1 MDRDDLKRQVQE
13 ATDIIQLIGEQVTLR
28 PKGKE
33 FACLCPFHEDRNP
46 SMFVSPQKQIYKC
59 FVCGAGGDVF
69 SFVMNYHK
77 LSFPEALKVLGERAG
92 IEVHDSHQQGEPGQP
107 TVRQKLSEANKCA
120 CTFFQRQYQHE
131 QAGAKVRDYVAKRG
145 INTQM
150 LEEFQIGYAPDSWDG
165 LATYLQKRNMP
176 IEDYIEAGL
185 VSPRKTGGGLFD
197 RMRHRLIF
205 PICDALGRPIAFGGR
220 ILPDGTLGD
229 KNEAK
234 YLNSPE
240 TPLFNKS
247 QTLYGLHLA
256 KQAIIQ
262 TRTAVIVEGYMDVV
276 ACHQHGVCNV
286 VAALGTAL
294 TKEHAHALRHFA
306 EKVVLLFDADEAGQK
321 AADRAVEIF
330 IGGTLDVTIAVL
342 PDGSKDPDEL
352 LKLPNGREIW
362 DKAIKDSRD
371 ALDYQFDRMKSQFT
385 ENDTVAGRQRLT
397 EEYLRKLAL
406 QGLEKMSPIRRGLVY
421 ERIANLVHLD
431 EKSIGEMVSR
441 LAKTNRP
448 TPPKPQ
454 QPAPTPQHPG
464 EAEYLDVMD
473 GDPAMMDPDMP
484 HASDLAPGSF
494 EMADTGAQNQ
504 PNVQPQ
510 PALTGSAPKVRSR
523 ALKLAERQLL
533 GCLLHRPDLFGITLD
548 DGHAFEEAI
557 IPGDMTTDAA
567 NALYHVVYERIA
579 AGDTL
584 RLSSLLMELMEQGRQ
599 DLANLLTQADADIE
613 KLNMTEPEQLEA
625 VFRKAAEKLLEMR
638 QIDEKLQT
646 RDMAL
651 NADSAEL
658 QEHLLRQ
665 IQEQHR
671 ANPSPI
677 RIAGLPRGKS

>member
-77 LSFPEALKVLGERAG
+77 LSFPEAMKVLAERAG
-92 IEVHDSHQQGEPGQP
+92 IELPDTRNPAEAGQ
-107 TVRQKLSEANKCA
+107 TSLRQRLSDANKCA
-120 CTFFQRQYQHE
+120 CTFFQRQYQH
-131 QAGAKVRDYVAKRG
+131 QQIGAKVRDYVATRA
-145 INTQM
+145 INEQM
-150 LEEFQIGYAPDSWDG
+150 LEEFQIGYAPDSWDM
-165 LATYLQKRNMP
+165 LAEYLAKRNLP
-176 IEDYIEAGL
+176 LEDFVECGL
-185 VSPRKTGGGLFD
+185 ISPRKTGNGMFD
-197 RMRHRLIF
+197 RMRHRLMF

-256 KQAIIQ
+256 KQAILQ

-276 ACHQHGVCNV
+276 ACHQHGVRNV

-342 PDGSKDPDEL
+342 PGGSKDPDEL

-362 DKAIKDSRD
+362 DQAIKDSHA
-371 ALDYQFDRMKSQFT
+371 ALDYQFDRMKAQFT
-385 ENDTVAGRQRLT
+385 DNDTVAGRQRLT

-431 EKSIGEMVSR
+431 EKTIGEMVSR
-441 LAKTNRP
+441 LAQTNRP
-448 TPPKPQ
+448 APPKP

-464 EAEYLDVMD
+464 EADYLDMMD

-484 HASDLAPGSF
+484 HASDIAPGSF
-494 EMADTGAQNQ
+494 ELANASQNQ
-504 PNVQPQ
+504 LNPQPQ
-510 PALTGSAPKVRSR
+510 QAPVGNTSKVRSR

-567 NALYHVVYERIA
+567 NALYHVVYERIT
-579 AGDTL
+579 AGDPL

-613 KLNMTEPEQLEA
+613 KLGLTEPEQIEA
-625 VFRKAAEKLLEMR
+625 MFRKAAEKLLEMR

-651 NADSAEL
+651 NTDSAEL

-677 RIAGLPRGKS
+677 RIAGLSRGKS

>member
-1 MDRDDLKRQVQE
+1 M
-13 ATDIIQLIGEQVTLR
+13 
-28 PKGKE
+28 
-33 FACLCPFHEDRNP
+33 
-46 SMFVSPQKQIYKC
+46 
-59 FVCGAGGDVF
+59 
-69 SFVMNYHK
+69 
-77 LSFPEALKVLGERAG
+77 
-92 IEVHDSHQQGEPGQP
+92 
-107 TVRQKLSEANKCA
+107 
-120 CTFFQRQYQHE
+120 
-131 QAGAKVRDYVAKRG
+131 
-145 INTQM
+145 
-150 LEEFQIGYAPDSWDG
+150 
-165 LATYLQKRNMP
+165 
-176 IEDYIEAGL
+176 
-185 VSPRKTGGGLFD
+185 
-197 RMRHRLIF
+197 
-205 PICDALGRPIAFGGR
+205 
-220 ILPDGTLGD
+220 
-229 KNEAK
+229 
-234 YLNSPE
+234 
-240 TPLFNKS
+240 
-247 QTLYGLHLA
+247 
-256 KQAIIQ
+256 
-262 TRTAVIVEGYMDVV
+262 
-276 ACHQHGVCNV
+276 
-286 VAALGTAL
+286 
-294 TKEHAHALRHFA
+294 
-306 EKVVLLFDADEAGQK
+306 
-321 AADRAVEIF
+321 
-330 IGGTLDVTIAVL
+330 
-342 PDGSKDPDEL
+342 DGSKDAAAVSAHP
-352 LKLPNGREIW
+352 
-362 DKAIKDSRD
+362 
-371 ALDYQFDRMKSQFT
+371 
-385 ENDTVAGRQRLT
+385 RQRQHVEAQLT
-397 EEYLRKLAL
+397 ACASVIAAQQAAISAMRTELA
-406 QGLEKMSPIRRGLVY
+406 QHSQPKKPPGTPPEARRATQSAQS
-421 ERIANLVHLD
+421 EAQS
-431 EKSIGEMVSR
+431 E
-441 LAKTNRP
+441 

>member
-33 FACLCPFHEDRNP
+33 FAGLCPFHEDRNP

-69 SFVMNYHK
+69 SFAMNYHK

-220 ILPDGTLGD
+220 ILPDGTIDD

-247 QTLYGLHLA
+247 ATLYGLHLA
-256 KQAIIQ
+256 KQTILQ
-262 TRTAVIVEGYMDVV
+262 TRTAVIVEGYTDVV
-276 ACHQHGVCNV
+276 ACHQHGVRNV
-286 VAALGTAL
+286 VATLGTAL

-306 EKVVLLFDADEAGQK
+306 EKVVLIFDADDAGQK
-321 AADRAVEIF
+321 AADRAVEVF

-342 PDGSKDPDEL
+342 PNRMDPDEL
-352 LKLPNGREIW
+352 LALPDGRQQW
-362 DKAIKDSRD
+362 DGAIKDSRD
-371 ALDYQFDRMKSQFT
+371 ALDYQFDRMKDQFT
-385 ENDTVAGRQRLT
+385 DNDTVAGRQRLT
-397 EEYLRKLAL
+397 EEYLRKLAV

-421 ERIANLVHLD
+421 ERLAHLVHLD
-431 EKSIGEMVSR
+431 EKTIGQMVSR
-441 LAKTNRP
+441 LAQSNRP
-448 TPPKPQ
+448 APPKPKPQ
-454 QPAPTPQHPG
+454 PTPQHPG
-464 EAEYLDVMD
+464 GPEYLDVMD
-473 GDPAMMDPDMP
+473 GDPALMDPDMP
-484 HASDLAPGSF
+484 HPSDLAGSTSGQDAT
-494 EMADTGAQNQ
+494 MQ
-504 PNVQPQ
+504 PSQ
-510 PALTGSAPKVRSR
+510 AASGMIPKVRSR
-523 ALKLAERQLL
+523 ALSLAERQLL
-533 GCLLHRPDLFGITLD
+533 GCLLHRPELFSITLGN
-548 DGHAFEEAI
+548 GHAFEEAI
-557 IPGDMTTDAA
+557 IPGDMTSDSA
-567 NALYHVVYERIA
+567 NALYHVVYERIT
-579 AGDTL
+579 AGDKL
-584 RLSSLLMELMEQGRQ
+584 RLSSLLMELMETGRQ

-613 KLNMTEPEQLEA
+613 KLGLTEAEQLEA
-625 VFRKAAEKLLEMR
+625 VFRQAAAKLLETR
-638 QIDEKLQT
+638 QMDEKQET
-646 RDMAL
+646 RNMAL
-651 NADSAEL
+651 STDSAEL
-658 QEHLLRQ
+658 QENLLRQ
-665 IQEQHR
+665 LQEHHR
-671 ANPSPI
+671 ANPSPV
-677 RIAGLPRGKS
+677 RIAGISRGKS